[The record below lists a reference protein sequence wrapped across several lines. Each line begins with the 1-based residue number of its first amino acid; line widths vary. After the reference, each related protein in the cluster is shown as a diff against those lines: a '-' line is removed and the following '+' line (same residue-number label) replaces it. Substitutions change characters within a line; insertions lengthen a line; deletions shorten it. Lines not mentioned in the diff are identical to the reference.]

1 MKHNLQDVHYGKT
14 LTEVF
19 GLRVMAEAEISEL
32 QVWFCGHNNIKKH
45 HSMVI

>member
-1 MKHNLQDVHYGKT
+1 MSIKK

-32 QVWFCGHNNIKKH
+32 QVWFWRHKNIKKH
-45 HSMVI
+45 YSMVI